1 MHTLL
6 VLTPVIARACYGEE
20 VSSLARRALF
30 LAAAAVPFGCDEL
43 DNFDVPISGTAVV
56 PASTLLDDLLGLVP
70 FDGFDEISF
79 EREFGN
85 QGVTEDQVDSVRVRS
100 FALVVEAPADGSLDF
115 LEGITFFASS
125 EGLPEVRIASAAA
138 IPAGARTIE
147 LTVDDVE
154 LEAYATAASM
164 VVRGE
169 VQGKRPD
176 VETRVR
182 AEVLFDVDVTIPGC

>member
-1 MHTLL
+1 
-6 VLTPVIARACYGEE
+6 
-20 VSSLARRALF
+20 VSLLARRTLF
-30 LAAAAVPFGCDEL
+30 LAVAAVPFGCDEL
-43 DNFDVPISGTAVV
+43 DNFDVPVSGSAVV
-56 PASTLLDDLLGLVP
+56 PPATLLDELLGLMP

-79 EREFGN
+79 EQEFAN
-85 QGVTEDQVDSVRVRS
+85 QGVTEDQVDSVRVRT
-100 FALVVEAPADGSLDF
+100 FALVVETPAEANLDF
-115 LEGITFFASS
+115 LEGISFFASA
-125 EGLPEVRIASAAA
+125 EGLPEIRIASAAA
-138 IPAGARTIE
+138 IPAGARSIE

-182 AEVLFDVDVTIPGC
+182 ADVVFDVDVTIPGC

>member
-1 MHTLL
+1 
-6 VLTPVIARACYGEE
+6 
-20 VSSLARRALF
+20 VSSLPRRALF
-30 LAAAAVPFGCDEL
+30 LAAAAIPFGCDVL
-43 DNFDVPISGTAVV
+43 DNFDVPVSGTAVV
-56 PASTLLDDLLGLVP
+56 PASTLLDELLGLVP

-79 EREFGN
+79 EREFAN
-85 QGVTEDQVDSVRVRS
+85 QGVTADQVDSVRVRS
-100 FALVVEAPADGSLDF
+100 FALVIEAPADGNLDF
-115 LEGITFFASS
+115 LEGISFFASAQ
-125 EGLPEVRIASAAA
+125 GLPEIRIASAAA
-138 IPAGARTIE
+138 IPTGARSVE

-182 AEVLFDVDVTIPGC
+182 ADVVFDVDVTIPGC